1 MSVDPE
7 EITRLWETIST
18 IQNSITNLSNIMQE
32 TLSNKSTNVGADSLS
47 DTKYPTVKAV
57 KTFVSSYA
65 RNMNVRLT
73 AEEATRASEDN
84 NIAIYIANE
93 TNRAIASE
101 SLKENTANKSSS
113 TSLGTSDVLFPTQNA
128 VKTYVDSFIGT
139 SSTGIVAEVTRAT
152 AAEATLTTT
161 LANEVTRATAAEAT
175 LTTNLALKEILANK
189 STSIDVD
196 ATSDVKYPSVKA
208 VKIYVDTVNKEVDL
222 IAAEALIRAA
232 ADVNVQS
239 ILNTSITSEATTRAN
254 ADTALAT
261 NLTAEV
267 TRATATEALKEIL
280 ANKSIDVTTDGA
292 SDDKYPSVKAVKTY
306 VDTSAGALS
315 TNLTTEVTRA
325 TSAENTLTAN
335 LTAEVNRATAAE
347 ATLTTSLTAEV
358 TRATAVEASKE
369 ILASKSINVATDG
382 TSDIKYPSVKAVKT
396 YVDTSTSALATNLT
410 TEMNRAIAAEALKEN
425 SANKSTATTLGT
437 SDTLFPSQNAVKTY
451 VDNVAANIV
460 VADATATVKGKIQLS
475 GDLGGTAAA
484 PSVPGLALKE
494 NTANKSTATTL
505 GTSDTLFPTQNAV
518 KTYVDAETS
527 RATAI
532 EALKEILANK
542 SINVT
547 TDGASDTKYPSV
559 KAVKTY
565 VDAETTRATAAE
577 ALKENTANKS
587 TTTTLGTSDVLF
599 PTQNAV
605 KTYVDAETSRA
616 TAIEALKEIL
626 ANKSI
631 NVTTDGA
638 SDTKYPSVKAV
649 KTYVDAETTR
659 ATAAEA
665 LKENTANKSTT
676 TTLGTSDVLFPTQN
690 AVKTYVDAE
699 TSRATAIEA
708 LKEILANKSIN
719 VTTDGASDTK
729 YPSVKAVKT
738 YVDASTGAV
747 STSLT
752 AEVTR
757 ATTAEGTLTTN
768 LTAEVTRATAAEG
781 TLTTNLTAEVTR
793 ATTAEGTLTTN
804 LTAEVT
810 RATAAEA
817 LKENTANKST
827 SIALGTSDVLFPT
840 QNAVKVYVDAA
851 SSASTTALAS
861 EATTRAT
868 ADTTLTTNIA
878 NEVTRA
884 TATEA
889 TLTTN
894 LTAEVTRAT
903 AAEATLTTNLA
914 AEVTRATGAEAL
926 KEDAAN
932 KSTTVTLGTSDVLF
946 PTQNAVKTYVDTAIA
961 AIPSDYRIKTD
972 VQTLD
977 SAYTIDNI
985 RPVTYINTL
994 KNKQEIGVI
1003 AHELQAI
1010 YPCLVNGE
1018 KDGETLQTVNYNG
1031 LFGILI
1037 NEIQMLK
1044 QKINEMSV

>member
-208 VKIYVDTVNKEVDL
+208 VKTYVDTVNKEVDL

-315 TNLTTEVTRA
+315 TSLTAEVTRA
-325 TSAENTLTAN
+325 TAAEATLTTN
-335 LTAEVNRATAAE
+335 LNAEVTRATAAE

-451 VDNVAANIV
+451 VDNVAANVV
-460 VADATATVKGKIQLS
+460 VADATTTVKGKIQLA

-587 TTTTLGTSDVLF
+587 TTTTLGTSD
-599 PTQNAV
+599 
-605 KTYVDAETSRA
+605 
-616 TAIEALKEIL
+616 I
-626 ANKSI
+626 
-631 NVTTDGA
+631 
-638 SDTKYPSVKAV
+638 
-649 KTYVDAETTR
+649 
-659 ATAAEA
+659 
-665 LKENTANKSTT
+665 
-676 TTLGTSDVLFPTQN
+676 LFPTQN

-738 YVDASTGAV
+738 YVDASTTSA
-747 STSLT
+747 STALST
-752 AEVTR
+752 EVTR
-757 ATTAEGTLTTN
+757 ATTAEATLTTN

-781 TLTTNLTAEVTR
+781 TLTTNLTAEVTRATATEALKEILANKSINVTTDGASDTKYPSVKAVKTYVDTSTAAVSSDLSTEVTR

-884 TATEA
+884 TAAEA

-914 AEVTRATGAEAL
+914 AEVTRATAAESTLTTNLAAEVTRATAAEVL

-932 KSTTVTLGTSDVLF
+932 KSINTALGTSDVLF

-977 SAYTIDNI
+977 RAYTVDNI

-1018 KDGETLQTVNYNG
+1018 KDGENLQTVNYNG

>member
-649 KTYVDAETTR
+649 KTYVDASTTSASTALSTEVTRTTTAEATLTTNLTAEVTR
-659 ATAAEA
+659 ATAAEGT
-665 LKENTANKSTT
+665 LTTNLTAEVT
-676 TTLGTSDVLFPTQN
+676 
-690 AVKTYVDAE
+690 
-699 TSRATAIEA
+699 RATATEA

-747 STSLT
+747 STS
-752 AEVTR
+752 
-757 ATTAEGTLTTN
+757 
-768 LTAEVTRATAAEG
+768 
-781 TLTTNLTAEVTR
+781 LTAEVTR

>member
-208 VKIYVDTVNKEVDL
+208 VKTYVDTVNKEVDL

-315 TNLTTEVTRA
+315 T
-325 TSAENTLTAN
+325 S
-335 LTAEVNRATAAE
+335 LTAEVTRATAAE
-347 ATLTTSLTAEV
+347 ATLTTNLNAEV
-358 TRATAVEASKE
+358 TRATAAEASKE

-437 SDTLFPSQNAVKTY
+437 SDTLFPTQNAVKTY
-451 VDNVAANIV
+451 VDNVAANVV
-460 VADATATVKGKIQLS
+460 VADATTTVKGKIQLA

-587 TTTTLGTSDVLF
+587 TTTTLGTSD
-599 PTQNAV
+599 
-605 KTYVDAETSRA
+605 
-616 TAIEALKEIL
+616 I
-626 ANKSI
+626 
-631 NVTTDGA
+631 
-638 SDTKYPSVKAV
+638 
-649 KTYVDAETTR
+649 
-659 ATAAEA
+659 
-665 LKENTANKSTT
+665 
-676 TTLGTSDVLFPTQN
+676 LFPTQN

-738 YVDASTGAV
+738 YVDASTTSA
-747 STSLT
+747 STALST
-752 AEVTR
+752 EVTR
-757 ATTAEGTLTTN
+757 ATTAEATLTTN

-781 TLTTNLTAEVTR
+781 TLTTNLTAEVTRATATEALKEILANKSINVTTDGASDTKYPSVKAVKTYVDTSTAAVSSDLSTEVTR

-884 TATEA
+884 TAAEA

-914 AEVTRATGAEAL
+914 AEVTRATAAESTLTTNLAAEVTRATAAEVL

-932 KSTTVTLGTSDVLF
+932 KSINTALGTSDVLF

-977 SAYTIDNI
+977 RAYTVDNI

>member
-649 KTYVDAETTR
+649 KTYVDA
-659 ATAAEA
+659 
-665 LKENTANKSTT
+665 
-676 TTLGTSDVLFPTQN
+676 
-690 AVKTYVDAE
+690 
-699 TSRATAIEA
+699 
-708 LKEILANKSIN
+708 
-719 VTTDGASDTK
+719 
-729 YPSVKAVKT
+729 
-738 YVDASTGAV
+738 STGAV